1 MRIAIVGAGYVGL
14 VTGACLAETGNEVC
28 LVDSDPARVG
38 DLRAGRCSVYEAGL
52 DRLVERN
59 VQAGRLRATGDLA
72 EGVRGRKIVFL
83 CLPTNPLPDGR
94 CDTSV
99 LLGTAGKLGPLI
111 GPGTVVVVKSTAPV
125 GTTEQVKEAI
135 AKNSKAPFF
144 AASNPEF
151 LREGT
156 AVTDFFKPDR
166 IILGVDSEEAYE
178 TLSDLYQPFVR
189 TNKPILK
196 MDLASAEL
204 SKYAANAYLAMRV
217 SFINEIALLTE
228 KLGADIPSVR
238 RGIGTDPRI
247 GEGFLFPGPG
257 YGGSCF
263 PKDVTALRKMGRDA
277 GLPLE
282 LIEAT
287 DRANER
293 QKATVTQKIVQA
305 AGGDVRGKKIALWGL
320 TFKAET
326 DDCRESVSI
335 HVIEALHAQGAL
347 IRAYDP
353 AVRAANLGASAAKV
367 TLVPKLYDALDGAHV
382 LAVLTEWNE
391 FREPD
396 FDEMLKRLAVPAIVD
411 ARNLYRRSRLEKLGF
426 RYSGIGGQK

>member
-14 VTGACLAETGNEVC
+14 VTGACLAETGNDVC
-28 LVDSDPARVG
+28 FVDTDPARVA
-38 DLRAGRCSVYEAGL
+38 DLQVGRCSVYEAGL

-59 VQAGRLRATGDLA
+59 VRAERLHATSDLA

-94 CDTSV
+94 CDTSI
-99 LLGTAGKLGPLI
+99 LFETAAKLGPLI
-111 GPGTVVVVKSTAPV
+111 DPHTVLVVKSTAPV
-125 GTTEQVKEAI
+125 GTTQRVKEAVT
-135 AKNSKAPFF
+135 KNSKVPFS

-178 TLSDLYQPFVR
+178 TLFDLYQPFVR
-189 TNKPILK
+189 TNKPILR
-196 MDLASAEL
+196 MDPASAEL
-204 SKYAANAYLAMRV
+204 SKYAANAYLAMRI

-263 PKDVTALRKMGRDA
+263 PKDVMALREMGREA
-277 GLPLE
+277 GLPLQ

-293 QKATVTQKIVQA
+293 QKAAVVEKITRAV
-305 AGGDVRGKKIALWGL
+305 GGDVRGKKIALWGL
-320 TFKAET
+320 AFKAGT

-335 HVIEALHAQGAL
+335 HVIDSLHAQGAIL
-347 IRAYDP
+347 HAYDP
-353 AVRAANLGASAAKV
+353 EARAANLGESASRV
-367 TLVPKLYDALDGAHV
+367 TLVPKPYEVLDGAHV

-396 FDEMLKRLAVPAIVD
+396 FDEIKKRLAAPAIVD